1 MRLVQLAILT
11 TLAVASARADY
22 QYFYPC
28 DLGVMDCDAF
38 PKHDYGDFGM
48 SGGEAALMTPAGLR
62 GSYSVNVIA
71 SNIRGEVI
79 GLVDLE
85 AGPPNPVYG
94 SGGTVYMISQI
105 ADPIIPGPVDINN
118 NGLYLFNDFGGN
130 GRFWRGSMAGRQ
142 STICSIGLP
151 SRRNLASRV

>member
-48 SGGEAALMTPAGLR
+48 SGGEATLITPGGGLR
-62 GSYSVNVIA
+62 GIVLCQRGCEQYPWR
-71 SNIRGEVI
+71 SNRTG
-79 GLVDLE
+79 
-85 AGPPNPVYG
+85 
-94 SGGTVYMISQI
+94 
-105 ADPIIPGPVDINN
+105 
-118 NGLYLFNDFGGN
+118 
-130 GRFWRGSMAGRQ
+130 
-142 STICSIGLP
+142 
-151 SRRNLASRV
+151 